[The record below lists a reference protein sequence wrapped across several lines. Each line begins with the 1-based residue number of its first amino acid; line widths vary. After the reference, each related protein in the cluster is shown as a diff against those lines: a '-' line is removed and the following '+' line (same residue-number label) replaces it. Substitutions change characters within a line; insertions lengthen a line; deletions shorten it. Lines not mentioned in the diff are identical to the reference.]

1 MVNPKDQ
8 DESTFKIIVGEYFD
22 DPKYLLAYAF
32 HKREVI
38 KETEK
43 FTPQERP
50 KKRATLKHTLLTDDR
65 KADNLDKA
73 DKVLKKGVFNY
84 IVDNPY
90 ECLTMTVEPFL
101 TQTVIGP
108 NIDAVANEGIEK
120 IQTVANE
127 FVSCIEDY
135 KGDLKKGNSLV
146 YIFITNFF
154 ASILVAFAF
163 LLFSIVLSKESQRN
177 KAIKIANI
185 ILPEGAYVID
195 SFKLSKN
202 K

>member
-1 MVNPKDQ
+1 MCAAVID
-8 DESTFKIIVGEYFD
+8 DSTFKNIVGENID

-43 FTPQERP
+43 YPITERP

-73 DKVLKKGVFNY
+73 ETVLKKGAYNY

-101 TQTVIGP
+101 TQTVIAP
-108 NIDAVANEGIEK
+108 NIDALTNEGIEK
-120 IQTVANE
+120 LKNVA
-127 FVSCIEDY
+127 VDVACCIDDY
-135 KGDLKKGNSLV
+135 KVLDKRNSSFWNILITNICASLV
-146 YIFITNFF
+146 VAVLFF
-154 ASILVAFAF
+154 FFSFVFDADSNRDKKIRFA
-163 LLFSIVLSKESQRN
+163 RY
-177 KAIKIANI
+177 
-185 ILPEGAYVID
+185 ILPTGVYVVD
-195 SFKLSKN
+195 STNIK
-202 K
+202 